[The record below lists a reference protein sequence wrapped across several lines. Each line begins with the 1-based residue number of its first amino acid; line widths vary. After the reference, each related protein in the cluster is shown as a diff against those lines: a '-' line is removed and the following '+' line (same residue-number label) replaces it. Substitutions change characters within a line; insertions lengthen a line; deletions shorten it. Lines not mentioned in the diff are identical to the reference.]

1 MPVPIDIASSHAMDL
16 YFKNYRSPSDFF
28 TEDDFLVHTAGIV
41 GNLYMEG
48 YKKDYAELRQER
60 KDEVVSF
67 DPAILNDELLDVE
80 RKDGELFSK
89 LKHGVMSFPFD
100 EQGIG
105 LQDVRAIKPLNGVKF
120 ERTTSGAHWQ
130 LEYVPNCNIIF
141 FYLERDKV
149 RFVNKS
155 SVNLQQV
162 KILYVPSIHD
172 PAFLVPDSIFSF
184 VVTTAAATIK
194 EIVKGTVVK
203 SAIDG
208 NSNALVQTEIN
219 PLALK

>member
-1 MPVPIDIASSHAMDL
+1 MPVPLDIAAQTSMDL

-28 TEDDFLVHTAGIV
+28 DIDDFARHVAGVV

-67 DPAILNDELLDVE
+67 DPAILNDEFLDVE

-89 LKHGVMSFPFD
+89 LKHGVMSFPYD

-149 RFVNKS
+149 RYVNKS

-172 PAFLVPDSIFSF
+172 PAFLVPDSIFEF
-184 VVTTAAATIK
+184 VVTTTAATIK
-194 EIVKGTVVK
+194 EIVKGTTVK
-203 SAIDG
+203 KSVDG
-208 NSNALVQTEIN
+208 NSNDILQTEIN

>member
-1 MPVPIDIASSHAMDL
+1 MDL
-16 YFKNYRSPSDFF
+16 YFKNYRTPSDFF
-28 TEDDFLVHTAGIV
+28 TEDDFLVHTAGVV

-67 DPAILNDELLDVE
+67 DPAILNDEFLEVE

-105 LQDVRAIKPLNGVKF
+105 LQDIRAIQPLNGVKI
-120 ERTTSGAHWQ
+120 ERTSSAAIWQ

-141 FYLERDKV
+141 WCLQRDKV
-149 RFVNKS
+149 KYINKS
-155 SVNLQQV
+155 AVNLQKVQ
-162 KILYVPSIHD
+162 IWYVPSIHD
-172 PAFLVPDSIFSF
+172 PAFLVPDSIFEF
-184 VVTTAAATIK
+184 VVTTSAATIK

-203 SAIDG
+203 T
-208 NSNALVQTEIN
+208 SNDLNPNQIIQTEIN

>member
-1 MPVPIDIASSHAMDL
+1 MPVPIDIAASHAMDL

-28 TEDDFLVHTAGIV
+28 TSDDFLIHTAGIV
-41 GNLYMEG
+41 GNVYLEG
-48 YKKDYAELRQER
+48 YKKDYAELQQER

-67 DPAILNDELLDVE
+67 DPAILNEEFLKVE
-80 RKDGELFSK
+80 REDGELFSK
-89 LKHGVMSFPFD
+89 LKHGIMSFPYD
-100 EQGIG
+100 EQGCG
-105 LQDVRAIKPLNGVKF
+105 LQDVRAIKPPKGVKF

-149 RFVNKS
+149 RFINKS
-155 SVNLQQV
+155 SVNIQEV

-172 PAFLVPDSIFSF
+172 PAFLVPDSIFEF
-184 VVTTAAATIK
+184 IVTTSAATIK
-194 EIVKGTVVK
+194 EIVRGTTVK
-203 SAIDG
+203 TSVDQNPNAI
-208 NSNALVQTEIN
+208 LQTEMN

>member
-1 MPVPIDIASSHAMDL
+1 VSVPIDIAAQHSMDL
-16 YFKNYRSPSDFF
+16 YLKNYRTPSEFF
-28 TEDDFLVHTAGIV
+28 DIDDFRVHVGGIV

-67 DPAILNDELLDVE
+67 DPAILNDEVLEVE
-80 RKDGELFSK
+80 RKDGEMFSK
-89 LKHGVMSFPFD
+89 LKRGVMSFPFD
-100 EQGIG
+100 EQGVG
-105 LQDVRAIKPLNGVKF
+105 LQDVRPIQPLNGVKM
-120 ERTTSGAHWQ
+120 ERTSSAAIWQ

-149 RFVNKS
+149 RYVNKS

-194 EIVKGTVVK
+194 EIVKGTIVK
-203 SAIDG
+203 SAIDN
-208 NSNALVQTEIN
+208 NSNAILQTEMN